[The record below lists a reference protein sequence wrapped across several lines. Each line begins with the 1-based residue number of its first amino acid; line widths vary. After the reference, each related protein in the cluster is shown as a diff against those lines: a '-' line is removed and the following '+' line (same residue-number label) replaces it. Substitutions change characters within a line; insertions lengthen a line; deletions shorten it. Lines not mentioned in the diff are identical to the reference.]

1 MNLTV
6 SPMNLNSCNCP
17 KPQANFGALPIKVL
31 KPTNEQTY
39 LPLARQRD
47 VVIDKFSKM
56 FEDAAS
62 KLGLNTT
69 DLRTRKFALN
79 FNPEGA
85 YSANMKAKVVCNNN
99 SELSAILP
107 EVDTSTLRF
116 ANTEE
121 DFEIYNQKVVEPF
134 VNTVKLIL
142 NA

>member
-1 MNLTV
+1 MNLTIN
-6 SPMNLNSCNCP
+6 PMNLNSCNCP

-47 VVIDKFSKM
+47 VVADKFSKM
-56 FEDAAS
+56 FEDAA
-62 KLGLNTT
+62 KKVELNT
-69 DLRTRKFALN
+69 DSLRARKFALS

-85 YSANMKAKVVCNNN
+85 YSANMKARVVCDNNC
-99 SELSAILP
+99 ELSALLP

-116 ANTEE
+116 ANTEN
-121 DFEIYNQKVVEPF
+121 DFKNYNQKVVEPF
-134 VNTVKLIL
+134 VNAVKLIL